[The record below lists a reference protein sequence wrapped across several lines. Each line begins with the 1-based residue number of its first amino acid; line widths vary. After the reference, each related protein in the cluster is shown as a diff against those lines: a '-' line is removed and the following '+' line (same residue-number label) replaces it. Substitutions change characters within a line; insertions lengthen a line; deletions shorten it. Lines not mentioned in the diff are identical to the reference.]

1 MRSKVNRRKFLLGT
15 GALGAASTLAKPAL
29 AQQRPIKV
37 GLMTVKTGGLAAGG
51 IHLEEGI
58 TCFLKDKNFT
68 LAGRKI
74 ELIVADT
81 AGVPATAKTKAV
93 ELVER
98 DKVDLIMGPLAAFE
112 WLAIKPYLGEHKI
125 PTMGFG
131 GAEDLTLVMILPS
144 GTSRLAVFNPSSRM
158 MAAKSS
164 RNCGLRS
171 IHPTTCRT
179 SHRSIRR
186 KPTLLC
192 WFMRA
197 PIH

>member
-1 MRSKVNRRKFLLGT
+1 MIKAMDRRGFLAGS
-15 GALGAASTLAKPAL
+15 GAAAVTSALAKPAL
-29 AQQRPIKV
+29 AQQKPLKI

-51 IHLEEGI
+51 VHLEEGI

-74 ELIVADT
+74 ELVVADT

-112 WLAIKPYLGEHKI
+112 WLAIEDYLGQHKM

-131 GAEDLTLVMILPS
+131 GAEDLTQRHRNHLPGPHLGLLGPVPLS
-144 GTSRLAVFNPSSRM
+144 PRRLCGQGNEAESRHHRRRRFR
-158 MAAKSS
+158 
-164 RNCGLRS
+164 LRL
-171 IHPTTCRT
+171 RAG
-179 SHRSIRR
+179 RR
-186 KPTLLC
+186 FPARL
-192 WFMRA
+192 RG
-197 PIH
+197 